1 VTRQTVFGRRRE
13 GRVLVVHDDTHRGP
27 MITKLT
33 AAGYEVLE
41 ATDGQEALRLLRLG
55 DNPFLVDTILFDIL
69 PREGGEASVR
79 HFRVHYPSVPIIV
92 LSRSL
97 NVNMAI
103 TLLKLGVAEYLVRP
117 TSTQDVLDIVRQ
129 TVEQRIA

>member
-1 VTRQTVFGRRRE
+1 
-13 GRVLVVHDDTHRGP
+13 

-69 PREGGEASVR
+69 PREDGEASVR

-117 TSTQDVLDIVRQ
+117 TSTEDVLDIVRQ
-129 TVEQRIA
+129 TIEQRIA